1 MIIRSIKNIFKT
13 QPDKYYN
20 LLVVSIYLY
29 ALTFSVGVV
38 VWGKSPI
45 YHITQLF
52 FGFACLFCTLKVS
65 RHNRRTILDKPAKW
79 FITLL
84 LLWNAILVF
93 RGLMDDPTAG
103 GVARMILYPSN
114 FFFYIIPFYALLYV
128 DENRLRILFKWW
140 IVSILIS
147 CVLLYAFRNVFAVTN
162 LAELNDFASDDIS
175 FYNILNLSGI
185 VSSTVMSIGFFAI
198 YNRWNTRIEKLFVYI
213 MIGVGIV
220 TIATLGRR
228 GGVVSVLIL
237 IAAMVVMSMR
247 EKPRQMVLFILISI
261 FAISY
266 IASHLDEI
274 MSYFPIL
281 SDRLTDDTRSWAE
294 DEFYKDFQD
303 DTVSWMF
310 GRGSL
315 GEYYSPTY
323 GMRGVIE
330 TGYLHLV
337 LKGGLIEAFLFTALI
352 VYATLKGWFCSKVK
366 IVNAMSLFLLIQLP
380 FMYMGSPVDYNLNN
394 LAIWICVGCCCN
406 KRMRKG
412 LMLPADIKF

>member
-1 MIIRSIKNIFKT
+1 
-13 QPDKYYN
+13 
-20 LLVVSIYLY
+20 
-29 ALTFSVGVV
+29 
-38 VWGKSPI
+38 
-45 YHITQLF
+45 
-52 FGFACLFCTLKVS
+52 
-65 RHNRRTILDKPAKW
+65 
-79 FITLL
+79 
-84 LLWNAILVF
+84 
-93 RGLMDDPTAG
+93 
-103 GVARMILYPSN
+103 
-114 FFFYIIPFYALLYV
+114 
-128 DENRLRILFKWW
+128 
-140 IVSILIS
+140 
-147 CVLLYAFRNVFAVTN
+147 
-162 LAELNDFASDDIS
+162 
-175 FYNILNLSGI
+175 
-185 VSSTVMSIGFFAI
+185 
-198 YNRWNTRIEKLFVYI
+198 
-213 MIGVGIV
+213 
-220 TIATLGRR
+220 
-228 GGVVSVLIL
+228 
-237 IAAMVVMSMR
+237 
-247 EKPRQMVLFILISI
+247 
-261 FAISY
+261 
-266 IASHLDEI
+266 